1 METKKLELGRV
12 KFDGCLIISDPCYEP
27 GSFCQIEE
35 NCLPGWYSCS
45 VEVADIPVW
54 GKRITKIT
62 AIYEG
67 YKFCTDRLDY
77 ELCKS
82 GRVAVDSGQMG
93 IFDAK
98 YYLNNQD
105 NDYDNPESWYRK
117 VCDITLADDQAG
129 LVDTR
134 GCVSSSGYGDGG
146 YYAYHWLDR
155 DTAVGFEVIFI
166 EDDDDDSEDE

>member
-12 KFDGCLIISDPCYEP
+12 KFDGCVIISDPCYEP
-27 GSFCQIEE
+27 GNFYQIEAK
-35 NCLPGWYSCS
+35 CLPGWYSCS
-45 VEVADIPVW
+45 VEAADLPVW

-62 AIYEG
+62 AIHEG

-77 ELCKS
+77 DLCKS

-98 YYLNNQD
+98 YYLDHQD
-105 NDYDNPESWYRK
+105 ADYDNLDSWYRK
-117 VCDITLADDQAG
+117 VCNITLEGDEAG
-129 LVDTR
+129 IVDAS
-134 GCVSSSGYGDGG
+134 GCVSSSGYGDGC

-155 DTAVGFEVIFI
+155 DTAVGFEVVFI
-166 EDDDDDSEDE
+166 EDDDDDPEDE